1 MAEQG
6 PHKVGAGKQLGV
18 GRAPQMRSQLLVEEI
33 LELER
38 ATALR
43 RILGVERWLRPA
55 LLDRGDDSG
64 RVAD

>member
-1 MAEQG
+1 MAEQW
-6 PHKVGAGKQLGV
+6 PHEVGAGKQLGV
-18 GRAPQMRSQLLVEEI
+18 GRAPEVWSQLLVEEV

-38 ATALR
+38 ATPLR
-43 RILGVERWLRPA
+43 RILGVQRWLWPA